1 METGK
6 FISLGRRIPSSQSVH
21 SVLTL
26 IGRPQHEHAPR
37 FPELAGQGSWHW
49 GVVAEQYAGPV
60 LSRAELKSC
69 VEQERQINAGM
80 NELDRQE
87 AYLNQQH
94 VFVNHYSPQSV
105 DNYNRLVNE
114 FNARS
119 AQVNAQASHFNA
131 SCANHAYYESDMMA
145 VRTELGAE

>member
-1 METGK
+1 MNTRRD
-6 FISLGRRIPSSQSVH
+6 FLSLLAKVVGIGVLSLSTEAVARRRRIRFSGRGISGSS
-21 SVLTL
+21 
-26 IGRPQHEHAPR
+26 
-37 FPELAGQGSWHW
+37 
-49 GVVAEQYAGPV
+49 QYAGPV

-131 SCANHAYYESDMMA
+131 SCANHAYYESDMTA